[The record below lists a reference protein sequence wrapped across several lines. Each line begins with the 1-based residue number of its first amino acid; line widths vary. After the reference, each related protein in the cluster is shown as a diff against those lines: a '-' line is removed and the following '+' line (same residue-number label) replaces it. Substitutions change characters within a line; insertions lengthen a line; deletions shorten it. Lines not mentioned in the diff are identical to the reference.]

1 VRQQGESVGAMRRA
15 ANAKVMYPDE
25 LKEFMEA
32 NREGTYTLLDVRQ
45 PHEYEEA
52 HLPGARL
59 IPLPRLADSLDRI
72 DSRKPV
78 IVYCAV
84 GGRSAMAAQML
95 MHQGFADI
103 YHLQGGIDAWED
115 PTATGPVE
123 FHLEFVRGGETP
135 AEIVRMAYGME
146 AGLKRFHEEVLAR
159 TDEEKLADL
168 LKSLIR
174 AEEKHMETVLRLAAS
189 ENVSQEVL
197 AEIKGESGG
206 EIMEG
211 GGSVGEFLTANER
224 YLHSV
229 PGFME
234 LAMMVETQALDLY
247 LRMAAQCANEA
258 TRNVLLAISEE
269 EKGHLGML
277 GRYMDQVAAG

>member
-1 VRQQGESVGAMRRA
+1 MRRPT
-15 ANAKVMYPDE
+15 NAKVMYPEE
-25 LKEFMEA
+25 LKEYMAA
-32 NREGTYTLLDVRQ
+32 NQEGTYTLLDVRQ

-59 IPLPRLADSLDRI
+59 IPLPRLADSLDQI
-72 DSRKPV
+72 DSRKPT

-123 FHLEFVRGGETP
+123 FHLEFVRGGETT
-135 AEIVRMAYGME
+135 AEIVRMAYRME

-159 TDEEKLADL
+159 TQEEKLAGL
-168 LKSLIR
+168 VRSLVR

-189 ENVSQEVL
+189 ENVSQGELV
-197 AEIKGESGG
+197 EIKAESGG
-206 EIMEG
+206 DIMEG
-211 GGSVGEFLTANER
+211 GGSVSRFLAANER

-229 PGFME
+229 SGFME

-247 LRMAAQCANEA
+247 LRMAGQCENEG
-258 TRNVLLAISEE
+258 TRKVLLAISEE

-277 GRYMDQVAAG
+277 GRYMDQMSAG